1 MDPVEIKQMAVIE
14 EGHWWF
20 RERRALIARQLR
32 RMTPGRAIDIGAAA
46 GRNTSVLEDLGWQ
59 AVALEYDSTGAEMAR
74 NRGISVVRGDATQL
88 PMPDGVFDLAMSYD
102 VLEHIE
108 DDAGVADE
116 MMRVLKP
123 GGRVLIAVPADP
135 RLWSEHDDAVSHL
148 RRYTRESLT
157 TLFEDAG
164 FTIEKVRSWNVIL
177 RPAIAWKRG
186 RESNAGSDIEMVSP
200 PLNRVLHAIV
210 GMERYLPTGRLPG
223 VSLML
228 RARKP
233 D

>member
-20 RERRALIARQLR
+20 RERRALIARQLKR
-32 RMTPGRAIDIGAAA
+32 ATPGRAIDIGAAA
-46 GRNTSVLEDLGWQ
+46 GRNTKVLED
-59 AVALEYDSTGAEMAR
+59 
-74 NRGISVVRGDATQL
+74 
-88 PMPDGVFDLAMSYD
+88 
-102 VLEHIE
+102 IE
-108 DDAGVADE
+108 DDAAVVDE

-157 TLFEDAG
+157 ALFADAG
-164 FTIEKVRSWNVIL
+164 FTIEKVASWNVLL

-186 RESNAGSDIEMVSP
+186 HPSNAGSDIEMVSA

-210 GMERYLPTGRLPG
+210 GM
-223 VSLML
+223 
-228 RARKP
+228 
-233 D
+233 